1 MSSAQTSTF
10 KKDKNNNLNDTQ
22 CLAFIKDYKEYKKG
36 KMLNINNPRT
46 GKLLNNEERIKF
58 IYEKCKKKLGIDT
71 SSSNSSS
78 SSSKDNE
85 IILDT
90 FEKVQSIVYIP
101 FNTPT
106 QNKDLI
112 ASLFSRPINLENAY
126 NKLNAY
132 LNNNRPP
139 RGQNIYIDLKNK
151 LGQIMETNNKFI
163 CEITLDLNQQF
174 SPKLTSKKLEDGSMT
189 TSSMEDMW
197 PFLSS
202 EELRENIM
210 KGGYLG

>member
-10 KKDKNNNLNDTQ
+10 KKDKNNNLSDTQ

-90 FEKVQSIVYIP
+90 F
-101 FNTPT
+101 
-106 QNKDLI
+106 
-112 ASLFSRPINLENAY
+112 
-126 NKLNAY
+126 
-132 LNNNRPP
+132 
-139 RGQNIYIDLKNK
+139 
-151 LGQIMETNNKFI
+151 
-163 CEITLDLNQQF
+163 
-174 SPKLTSKKLEDGSMT
+174 
-189 TSSMEDMW
+189 
-197 PFLSS
+197 
-202 EELRENIM
+202 
-210 KGGYLG
+210 